1 MSIKD
6 ELIAL
11 SAPRNVVDAGAI
23 IDKNVSAGLMP
34 QGWAV
39 RYVQEWVT
47 RNRSNNRYGL

>member
-1 MSIKD
+1 MSIKS
-6 ELIAL
+6 ELQSL
-11 SAPRNVVDAGAI
+11 GAPRNVVDAGDM